1 MRYYDRMSQLDD
13 TFAALA
19 DPTRRAILARLAEGE
34 ATVSEIMAP
43 FDISQPAIS
52 RHLKVLE
59 KAGLISTKVTGSAR
73 PRSLEV
79 APLEELDD
87 WLSRYRERWEAQ
99 FQRLDAVLETLK
111 NREN

>member
-1 MRYYDRMSQLDD
+1 MSQLDD
-13 TFAALA
+13 TFSALA

-87 WLSRYRERWEAQ
+87 WLSLYRERWEAQ

-111 NREN
+111 KSEN

>member
-1 MRYYDRMSQLDD
+1 MSQLDD

-59 KAGLISTKVTGSAR
+59 KAGLISAKVTGSAR
-73 PRSLEV
+73 PRTLEV
-79 APLEELDD
+79 APLEELDS
-87 WLSRYRERWEAQ
+87 WLSLYRDRWEAQ

-111 NREN
+111 KSEN